1 MKWIIDNP
9 NRFLKE
15 RAEIEQL
22 ENDSD
27 WLTTSWRLNSSGLLV
42 VEISMSTHNKTFA
55 GRMTYP
61 DIFPNSPPYIHP
73 QDTSERWSEHQYG
86 EGGSL
91 CLEWRA
97 DNWQTS
103 ITGADMIRSAYKL
116 LSTEQHPE
124 TSTAVPSAHQLTPGQ
139 SMNNAWQRFVA
150 TEQLLSAL
158 NNLPIQS
165 RTTIKIAT
173 LLHDSASVTYVTKIT
188 NSDGDERG
196 IPDLP
201 EGVSSSF
208 PLFSIP
214 RDGLIFKSEA
224 FTDTSTITKSED
236 LISALSKA
244 GFETDDIFIQDG
256 ERYKAKLIVLLG
268 TETKSLKVFL
278 TKMEKEPSFSI
289 CRLILPEPKMS
300 RLPVEFE
307 QLSSVRVGIVGLG
320 SVGSK
325 IAASIARSGI
335 SNFLLIDD
343 DYLIPENLVRHE
355 LTWTHA
361 GVHKVDAVCDFLKLI
376 GPSIKVE
383 TRKTRLAGQVSALTS
398 AATLRDLSN
407 CDLLIDAT
415 ANPEVFLLMAT
426 VAEKYNKSMVWG
438 EVFAGGYGGLIA
450 RARPERDPNPMSV
463 RDAIHAHLTT
473 LPPAPYQNSQGYDVD
488 TETPLF
494 AFDSDVG
501 IISTALTR
509 MIIDTALGRD
519 PSQFP
524 NSVYLIGMRKEWIFE
539 APFDTRPI
547 EVLGAG
553 WNIDSES
560 VSEEESLKALQ
571 SLLHIYEETSRVD
584 SKPSS

>member
-1 MKWIIDNP
+1 MKWAIDNP
-9 NRFLKE
+9 KRFLKE

-22 ENDSD
+22 ENGSG
-27 WLTTSWRLNSSGLLV
+27 WLTTSWCLDSSGLLV
-42 VEISMSTHNKTFA
+42 VEISMSIHNKTFS

-61 DIFPNSPPYIHP
+61 DVFPNSPPYIQP

-124 TSTAVPSAHQLTPGQ
+124 TPAAVSSAHHLTPGQ
-139 SMNNAWQRFVA
+139 SMSNAWQRFVA
-150 TEQLLSAL
+150 TEELLSFL
-158 NNLPIQS
+158 NTRSLQS
-165 RTTIKIAT
+165 KTTIKVAT
-173 LLHDSASVTYVTKIT
+173 LFHVSTSVTYVTKIT
-188 NSDGDERG
+188 NSEGEECS

-208 PLFSIP
+208 PLFSLP
-214 RDGLIFKSEA
+214 GDGLIFKSET
-224 FTDTSTITKSED
+224 FTNTSTITNSED
-236 LISALSKA
+236 LISALFKA
-244 GFETDDIFIQDG
+244 GFETDDIFLRDG
-256 ERYKAKLIVLLG
+256 ENYKAKLILLLG
-268 TETKSLKVFL
+268 TKAKNLKVFL
-278 TKMEKEPSFSI
+278 TRTGKEPAISI
-289 CRLILPEPKMS
+289 CRLILPEPKMA
-300 RLPVEFE
+300 RLPSEFE

-325 IAASIARSGI
+325 IAASLARSGI
-335 SNFLLIDD
+335 KNFLLIDD

-361 GVHKVDAVCDFLKLI
+361 GVHKVEAVCDFLKLI
-376 GPSIKVE
+376 VPNIKVE

-398 AATLRDLSN
+398 AVTLRDLSN
-407 CDLLIDAT
+407 CDILIDAT
-415 ANPEVFLLMAT
+415 ANPEVFLLMAA
-426 VAEKYNKSMVWG
+426 VAEKYNKPIFWG

-450 RARPERDPNPMSV
+450 RARPERDPNPISV
-463 RDAIHAHLTT
+463 RDAIHAHLAT

-488 TETPLF
+488 IGNPLL

-501 IISTALTR
+501 VISTALTR
-509 MIIDTALGRD
+509 MIIDTALGHD

-524 NSVYLIGMRKEWIFE
+524 NSVYLIGMRKEWIFQ
-539 APFDTRPI
+539 APFDTHPI
-547 EVLGAG
+547 DVHGIG
-553 WNIDSES
+553 WNVDIEP
-560 VSEEESLKALQ
+560 VSDEDRLRFLQ
-571 SLLHIYEETSRVD
+571 SLLCIYEETSRAD